1 MINVDI
7 HLANPVTDDIW
18 NNIFDYLND
27 FYDYNYFYCQE
38 EHQYLYMRIT
48 LDCSCIYILTNLNV
62 FESRI
67 NHLLVNYPI
76 HKVNVNIQEYT
87 IENEFEDIVN
97 NKFIKKFTNSLN
109 GYFINNYSEML
120 MNMFGFKYDVICC
133 FNNDSIRHRYVYNE
147 CYVKTFY

>member
-7 HLANPVTDDIW
+7 HLANSVTDDIW
-18 NNIFDYLND
+18 NDIFEYLND
-27 FYDYNYFYCQE
+27 FYDYNYFFCQE
-38 EHQYLYMRIT
+38 EQQYLYMRIT
-48 LDCSCIYILTNLNV
+48 LDCSCIDILTNLNV

-67 NHLLVNYPI
+67 NHLIVNYPI
-76 HKVNVNIQEYT
+76 HKVNVNIQEHT
-87 IENEFEDIVN
+87 IENEFENIVN

-120 MNMFGFKYDVICC
+120 MKVFGFEYEIIDSY
-133 FNNDSIRHRYVYNE
+133 NSNSIRHRYVYDE